1 MNKGKSCCL
10 CLFAGLPPAHNQ
22 QTRKLKE
29 MKFLLLER
37 PWARAPR
44 EANQRQQKRERTT
57 TLHQST
63 HPINNTKTKSC
74 LLLDWLLMI
83 DCSCCWICF
92 SRGASLLWLVCWL
105 WAARGQGNKPRKET
119 SSALSFPHLLK
130 TLNFFSSISIQTHP
144 TPWVWIE
151 RWDEEKWSITR
162 KEKFFEFHV
171 CFHSIQSNSL
181 QLRKLAKIE
190 GLGWIPFHLNY
201 YNINFY
207 LLMNIHSIYHYFNYW
222 WWSITCL

>member
-10 CLFAGLPPAHNQ
+10 CLFAGWPPAHNQ

-83 DCSCCWICF
+83 DWSCCWICF

-119 SSALSFPHLLK
+119 SSALNP
-130 TLNFFSSISIQTHP
+130 P
-144 TPWVWIE
+144 
-151 RWDEEKWSITR
+151 
-162 KEKFFEFHV
+162 KF
-171 CFHSIQSNSL
+171 N
-181 QLRKLAKIE
+181 
-190 GLGWIPFHLNY
+190 P
-201 YNINFY
+201 
-207 LLMNIHSIYHYFNYW
+207 IHSI
-222 WWSITCL
+222 SLITLLREKWNQTNSFHSFVFIHSLGRP